1 VPRNLKIPD
10 IAATSRSRGNPEQ
23 PHLMMNN
30 SGTEPSRFPSLP
42 IVSPDVPRRT
52 QREKYGATLYLG
64 LAGLLIILALVGWF
78 GYRFWTMRDVWARVY
93 VLHDA
98 KASEEARLQ
107 AAFALSRDPR
117 VEPRQLWE
125 MSLRRNLPDLARY
138 ILADGIGT
146 ALVAED
152 AQGYVSAV
160 ALSPDWPSW
169 LRLVLARPMAYA
181 ATAGHTISR
190 ETLSE
195 LCRQDDKITRLWAL
209 YALAVQSNPDPQ
221 TVVMLEKAS
230 SEGGPLKE
238 LADLFLSALRA
249 DESRRPEILDRAT
262 AWNRAHHP
270 EAARV
275 WQGWAVQG
283 GKLVRVPAA

>member
-1 VPRNLKIPD
+1 MI
-10 IAATSRSRGNPEQ
+10 
-23 PHLMMNN
+23 N
-30 SGTEPSRFPSLP
+30 SSGAEPSRFPSLP
-42 IVSPDVPRRT
+42 IISPDVPRRT
-52 QREKYGATLYLG
+52 QREKYGSMLYLG
-64 LAGLLIILALVGWF
+64 LAGLAVILALVGWF
-78 GYRFWTMRDVWARVY
+78 GYRFWTMRDVWAHVY

-98 KASEEARLQ
+98 KASEEARLR
-107 AAFALSRDPR
+107 AAFALSRDSR
-117 VEPRQLWE
+117 VEQRQLWE

-138 ILADGIGT
+138 IMAEGIGT
-146 ALVAED
+146 ELVAED
-152 AQGYVSAV
+152 PQGYVSAV

-169 LRLVLARPMAYA
+169 LRLVLTRPMAYA

-230 SEGGPLKE
+230 AEGGPLKD

-249 DESRRPEILDRAT
+249 HESQRPAILDRAT
-262 AWNRAHHP
+262 AWNRVHHP
-270 EAARV
+270 EAVRV
-275 WQGWAVQG
+275 WQGWAIRDG
-283 GKLVRVPAA
+283 NLVRSPSQ